1 MPSLSAQERVELQQ
15 AVSVHGRDWRAM
27 AAAGACGGRAEDALR
42 KAWDKLSAVGIVAA
56 AEVVAEPVLS
66 PLITGPVLPLGATG
80 VTPASLACPLTPLG
94 AEVLFFVFSF
104 FVIQIT

>member
-42 KAWDKLSAVGIVAA
+42 KAWDKLSAVGIAAA

-66 PLITGPVLPLGATG
+66 PLTTGPALLQALPEPLVNRFSSAARRG
-80 VTPASLACPLTPLG
+80 LALLRD
-94 AEVLFFVFSF
+94 F
-104 FVIQIT
+104 